1 MFFASYK
8 LLKDRNMDTLI
19 NVRFTLVID
28 SSLRQM
34 GEIFHTFRVCHEKR
48 TRLFFFDT
56 TGLEEN
62 YCRNPNNSSKPWC
75 YYLDQDNDTT
85 WDYCDIPFCKYIVVG
100 SNLTTM
106 LSKSIALGYVR
117 MLSEL

>member
-1 MFFASYK
+1 
-8 LLKDRNMDTLI
+8 MDTLI

-34 GEIFHTFRVCHEKR
+34 GEIFTHSEYVMKR
-48 TRLFFFDT
+48 EPVYFFFDT